1 MRWLSALVIGFGAL
15 VAAVW
20 SAPAATSPV
29 VAAQPGAGTSAAGAG
44 GLIALACPAGDNR
57 QQLTVVDPN
66 MKVVG
71 VYHIDTATG
80 DIVLKSVRNIH
91 WDLQMVE
98 FNGGSPSPREI
109 RTLLEQR

>member
-1 MRWLSALVIGFGAL
+1 MRWLAATFVGIGLLA
-15 VAAVW
+15 VAVW
-20 SAPAATSPV
+20 SAPAATAPV
-29 VAAQPGAGTSAAGAG
+29 GPAVPGSASGAAGAG
-44 GLIALACPAGDNR
+44 GLIALACSAGDHR

-98 FNGGSPSPREI
+98 FNGGSPSPKEI

>member
-1 MRWLSALVIGFGAL
+1 MRW
-15 VAAVW
+15 VAASLAGIGVLVVAAW
-20 SAPAATSPV
+20 SAPAATSSGT
-29 VAAQPGAGTSAAGAG
+29 ACSGAPGAG
-44 GLIALACPAGDNR
+44 GLIALACQAGEHR

-66 MKVVG
+66 MRVVG

>member
-1 MRWLSALVIGFGAL
+1 MRWLAATFVGIGGL
-15 VAAVW
+15 MVAVW
-20 SAPAATSPV
+20 SAPAATAPV
-29 VAAQPGAGTSAAGAG
+29 AVTSTGGGSGAASTG
-44 GLIALACPAGDNR
+44 GLIALACPAGDHR

-71 VYHIDTATG
+71 VYHIDAATG

-98 FNGGSPSPREI
+98 FN
-109 RTLLEQR
+109 

>member
-1 MRWLSALVIGFGAL
+1 MFVGVGVLV
-15 VAAVW
+15 VAVW
-20 SAPAATSPV
+20 SAPAATSPAV
-29 VAAQPGAGTSAAGAG
+29 SAPPGGGSGAASAG
-44 GLIALACPAGDNR
+44 GLIALACPAGDHR
-57 QQLTVVDPN
+57 QQLTVVDPT